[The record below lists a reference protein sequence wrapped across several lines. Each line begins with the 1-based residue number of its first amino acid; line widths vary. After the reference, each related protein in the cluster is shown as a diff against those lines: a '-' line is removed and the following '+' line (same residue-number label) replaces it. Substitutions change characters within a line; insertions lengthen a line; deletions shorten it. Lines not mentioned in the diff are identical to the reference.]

1 MHCGASRHSL
11 EKAVFRE
18 RLIPSTSARTAKAAQ
33 VSARPFLH
41 SLNILVKYVR
51 LYGFD
56 HKRTKVQFDVA
67 WNELRVAVPKQRGDI
82 VLGVS
87 EDRLLLDGVPVETG
101 QAERTFAHLLN
112 AAGVASIQFSCDVT
126 IDEFED
132 LVRALALG
140 GSRAEDFAKSIKTA
154 FPDNSGH
161 IRINQIKFIA
171 ADPATAT
178 VTAAAS
184 LAAQSLTPE
193 VKEWL
198 GDPTKLVQLIAAA
211 EGAQSPAPEPQGD
224 AQLSLDLNTTAVVE
238 PPAAVP
244 DRREASYTLN
254 EKQTLDAL
262 QLLTRF
268 GELSAQRTPKPELV
282 GLELHRSDED
292 IRKTVLSL
300 LDELSASQE
309 RASESPLLM
318 RAAEQMAIRYALERF
333 QSGDLKVNAVHEL
346 LEQMGN
352 QMSSLRKIL
361 LSHEEKMSRAGLVV
375 ESHTDLLD
383 RKFWNDL
390 PEHSK
395 KTALLSEDAACVPAR
410 NIRQYVELLLS
421 RGDREN
427 ASAVLRNYAGLVTSP
442 DSDYRS
448 KVAIGLTQLADL
460 LTEVGG
466 GLLGESAQKLGNALT
481 KEGDPE
487 LESLLAAAFVRLS
500 SEANRQRQYRAV
512 AQACESLDYLSNRR
526 PALEKELRSRIGVE
540 GRLPEFIEDALAQQ
554 RVPAELLQVL
564 HKNSQAATE
573 HLAERFFRSMRR
585 EECDAIVDL
594 VNELGVPA
602 INYLRE
608 MLRNGAQRQA
618 VSSVGLLS
626 RLDVPSLLELIP
638 LRLPTWNRFYHDVI
652 VRQIAY
658 GAAPDRGRTLLEVLE
673 ILDPAVVPQALDEIG
688 MSGDRSAAPPLIVMA
703 GAGETEG
710 RSPLLQL
717 KAIEALGRLREPD
730 AIPVLRNLFEAKRML
745 KWQHHR
751 ELRIAAAQALAKIDP
766 RYATQIVADSGL
778 EPGELAIGPLD
789 CAPACPWVRQRR
801 YERIVLRKSVIATI
815 SNSWGKSTLNVREM
829 SLGGG
834 MGTKQDSLRV
844 GSDAELDI
852 AVGMRHIR
860 AQVLLRRAHVN
871 EVGFEFVTTDLESRH
886 RLRHLL
892 MDSLEHTPGGR
903 NGKWNYDRR

>member
-1 MHCGASRHSL
+1 M
-11 EKAVFRE
+11 
-18 RLIPSTSARTAKAAQ
+18 
-33 VSARPFLH
+33 
-41 SLNILVKYVR
+41 KYVR
-51 LYGFD
+51 LYGFE

-67 WNELRVAVPKQRGDI
+67 WNELRIAVPKQRGDI

-87 EDRLLLDGVPVETG
+87 EDRLLLDGVPIETG

-112 AAGVASIQFSCDVT
+112 AAGVGSIQFSCDVT

-140 GSRAEDFAKSIKTA
+140 GSKAEDFAKTIKTA

-211 EGAQSPAPEPQGD
+211 EGAQGPGTGSDGNV
-224 AQLSLDLNTTAVVE
+224 QLSLDLNAAEVNTTAAVE
-238 PPAAVP
+238 QSTATE
-244 DRREASYTLN
+244 RREASYTLN

-268 GELSAQRTPKPELV
+268 GELSAQRSPKPELV

-309 RASESPLLM
+309 RAAESPLLM

-346 LEQMGN
+346 LEQMGR

-361 LSHEEKMSRAGLVV
+361 SSHEEKMSKAGLVV
-375 ESHTDLLD
+375 ESHADLLD

-390 PEHSK
+390 PEQSK

-410 NIRQYVELLLS
+410 NIRQYVELLLG
-421 RGDREN
+421 RDDREN
-427 ASAVLRNYAGLVTSP
+427 AAAVLRNYTGLVTST
-442 DSDYRS
+442 DGDYRS

-460 LTEVGG
+460 FTEVGG
-466 GLLGESAQKLGNALT
+466 GLLGECTQKLGDALT

-500 SEANRQRQYRAV
+500 SEANQRRQYRAV
-512 AQACESLDYLSNRR
+512 AQACESLDHLSNRR

-540 GRLPEFIEDALAQQ
+540 GRLPEFIEDALAQSQ
-554 RVPAELLQVL
+554 VPPELLQVL

-602 INYLRE
+602 IQYLRE

-626 RLDVPSLLELIP
+626 RLDVPALLELIP

-658 GAAPDRGRTLLEVLE
+658 GAASDRGRTLLEILE

-703 GAGETEG
+703 GAGETQG

-730 AIPVLRNLFEAKRML
+730 AIPVLRSLFESKRML

-801 YERIVLRKSVIATI
+801 YERIVLRKSVTAAI

-892 MDSLEHTPGGR
+892 MDSLEHTPDGR

>member
-1 MHCGASRHSL
+1 M
-11 EKAVFRE
+11 
-18 RLIPSTSARTAKAAQ
+18 
-33 VSARPFLH
+33 
-41 SLNILVKYVR
+41 R

-56 HKRTKVQFDVA
+56 HKRTRVQFDVA
-67 WNELRVAVPKQRGDI
+67 WTELRAAVPKQRGDI
-82 VLGVS
+82 VLGVA

-112 AAGVASIQFSCDVT
+112 AAGVGSIQFSAEVT
-126 IDEFED
+126 IEEFES
-132 LVRALALG
+132 LVRVLALG
-140 GSRAEDFAKSIKTA
+140 GSRAEDFAQNIKTA

-161 IRINQIKFIA
+161 IRINEIKFIA
-171 ADPATAT
+171 ADPATAN

-211 EGAQSPAPEPQGD
+211 EGAQSPGTGRENDG
-224 AQLSLDLNTTAVVE
+224 QLSLNLPASVAPPVE
-238 PPAAVP
+238 APQ
-244 DRREASYTLN
+244 REVNYTLN

-262 QLLTRF
+262 QLLTKF
-268 GELSAQRTPKPELV
+268 GELGAQRSPKPELV
-282 GLELHRSDED
+282 GLELHRSDDD

-346 LEQMGN
+346 LEQMGR
-352 QMSSLRKIL
+352 QMANLRKIL
-361 LSHEEKMSRAGLVV
+361 SSHEQKMSKAGMVV
-375 ESHTDLLD
+375 ESHADLLD
-383 RKFWNDL
+383 RTFWNEL

-410 NIRQYVELLLS
+410 NIRQYVELLLGRS
-421 RGDREN
+421 DRET
-427 ASAVLRNYAGLVTSP
+427 AAAVLRNYSFLVLSL
-442 DSDYRS
+442 DKDYRS

-460 LTEVGG
+460 LTETGV
-466 GLLGESAQKLGNALT
+466 LGECTQKLGEAMAR
-481 KEGDPE
+481 EADPE
-487 LESLLAAAFVRLS
+487 LESLLGAAFVRLS
-500 SEANRQRQYRAV
+500 SEANKQKQYRAV
-512 AQACESLDYLSNRR
+512 AEACESLDYLANRR

-540 GRLPEFIEDALAQQ
+540 GRLPEFIEDALSQPH
-554 RVPAELLQVL
+554 VPQDLLQVL

-594 VNELGVPA
+594 VNELGMAAV
-602 INYLRE
+602 NYLRE
-608 MLRNGAQRQA
+608 MLRSGPQRQA

-626 RLDVPSLLELIP
+626 RLDVPALLELLP
-638 LRLPTWNRFYHDVI
+638 TRLPAWNRFYHDVI

-658 GAAPDRGRTLLEVLE
+658 GAAADRGRTLLEILE

-688 MSGDRSAAPPLIVMA
+688 MSGDRSASPPLIVMA
-703 GAGETEG
+703 EAGEAQG

-730 AIPVLRNLFEAKRML
+730 AVPVLRSLFESKRML
-745 KWQHHR
+745 KWQNHR

-766 RYATQIVADSGL
+766 RYSTKIMADGGL

-801 YERIVLRKSVIATI
+801 YERIVLRKSVAANI
-815 SNSWGKSTLNVREM
+815 SSSWGKSTLNVREL

-834 MGTKQDSLRV
+834 MGAKQDSLRV
-844 GSDAELDI
+844 GSDADLDI
-852 AVGMRHIR
+852 AIGMRHIR
-860 AQVLLRRAHVN
+860 AQVLLRRANVN
-871 EVGFEFVTTDLESRH
+871 DVGFEFVTTDLESRH

-892 MDSLEHTPGGR
+892 MDSLEHAPEGR
-903 NGKWNYDRR
+903 TSKWNDRRNQ